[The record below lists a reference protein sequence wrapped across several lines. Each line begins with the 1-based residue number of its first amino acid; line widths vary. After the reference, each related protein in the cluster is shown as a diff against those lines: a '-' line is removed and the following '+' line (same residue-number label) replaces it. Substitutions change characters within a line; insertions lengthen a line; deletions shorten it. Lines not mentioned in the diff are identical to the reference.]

1 MHLTGTTTTNSPTE
15 GNTGNGL
22 NDTYSKMTSDILAE
36 RTLGDFLS
44 EHPGELVRT
53 GSPQFVC
60 TVLPPHWRS
69 NKTLP
74 VAFKVVALGDVM
86 DGTIVTIRA
95 GNDENYCG
103 ELRNCT
109 AVMKNQVAK
118 FNDLRFV
125 GRSGRGKSFS
135 VTITIGTCPPQV
147 TTYTKAIKVTVDGP
161 REPRSKLLG
170 SVCPTGQ
177 SHQFRSISLGQ
188 RQFLESPFTNHL
200 RELESYRRTTKS
212 EPISNPTSTSF
223 KVPGQTTPLQ
233 ESNMIHSS
241 ELNSWNSYNSSYS
254 PGYTPSGYV
263 GDMTGTGIDPSLNMI
278 TDHQHNTDY
287 VSYGSVKS
295 ASSPEGSLHMDQHHP
310 YSQTRYDAGY
320 PTGPSS
326 GGTSY
331 WGTSCSGGT
340 QQNHHINNYNGYYG
354 NDQTQVGYG
363 PPPPP
368 PHAPHTMVLYPHLYS
383 TVNQNQIHL
392 HLHGATPTDIKQADQ
407 YPTSEDVAAIVGN
420 NVTISGGSRGIE
432 IGILPNNTHS
442 QLSIQT
448 DDRYDRDQSVWRP
461 Y

>member
-1 MHLTGTTTTNSPTE
+1 M
-15 GNTGNGL
+15 
-22 NDTYSKMTSDILAE
+22 
-36 RTLGDFLS
+36 
-44 EHPGELVRT
+44 
-53 GSPQFVC
+53 
-60 TVLPPHWRS
+60 
-69 NKTLP
+69 
-74 VAFKVVALGDVM
+74 VAV
-86 DGTIVTIRA
+86 
-95 GNDENYCG
+95 
-103 ELRNCT
+103 
-109 AVMKNQVAK
+109 
-118 FNDLRFV
+118 
-125 GRSGRGKSFS
+125 
-135 VTITIGTCPPQV
+135 
-147 TTYTKAIKVTVDGP
+147 
-161 REPRSKLLG
+161 G
-170 SVCPTGQ
+170 SVCSAGQ
-177 SHQFRSISLGQ
+177 PHQFRSISLGQ

-212 EPISNPTSTSF
+212 EPTTNSSSSSF

-241 ELNSWNSYNSSYS
+241 ELNWNSYNSSYS

-263 GDMTGTGIDPSLNMI
+263 GDMTGTNIDPSLNIM
-278 TDHQHNTDY
+278 TENQHNTDF

-310 YSQTRYDAGY
+310 YSQPRYDAGY

-340 QQNHHINNYNGYYG
+340 QQGHHINNYNGYYS
-354 NDQTQVGYG
+354 NEQTQVGYG

-392 HLHGATPTDIKQADQ
+392 HLHGATPSDIKQADQ
-407 YPTSEDVAAIVGN
+407 YPTSEDVTAIVGN
-420 NVTISGGSRGIE
+420 NLTISGGSRGIE
-432 IGILPNNTHS
+432 IGILPNNSHS
-442 QLSIQT
+442 QLSIQA